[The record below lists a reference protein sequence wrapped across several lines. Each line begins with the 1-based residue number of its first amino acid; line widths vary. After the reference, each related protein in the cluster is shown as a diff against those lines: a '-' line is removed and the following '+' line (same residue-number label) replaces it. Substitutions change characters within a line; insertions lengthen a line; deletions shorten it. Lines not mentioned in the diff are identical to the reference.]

1 MNQELKAKLNKKKI
15 GHGRN
20 LNGRGAFMFTINRS
34 RFILLSILVV
44 LATVLSFFDV
54 CYGQKKDQKKKEE
67 TYVMNEAELQAHLM
81 GFADRFAAYIS
92 QGFETFDELAPP
104 LESRR
109 IVQGD
114 AVYSMYAAFLI
125 AAEEDPDPALLD
137 MVVMVTL
144 GRMIYE
150 EHWLDKLSPS
160 VQSMVA
166 GFRKA
171 EKDIWNIV
179 ALVLNPDQQQE
190 LLELIK
196 GWRRNH
202 PQELQFSYLRV
213 SDFASERAKS
223 KLSEVWKPSGLF
235 KSVEMATKQVEE
247 ARLLAERAMFL
258 ATRMPLLTGYF
269 ADVWTSQLLIS
280 PEIKALLT
288 DLHRFV
294 NTTENLPQD
303 FAREREALIEQTMD
317 RLADERKKTI
327 NDFLAQ
333 EARLKGVLTDIK
345 QAVIETNKLMTS
357 LNSFTEYLESE
368 SPEGSQPFVISD
380 YKETA
385 AEIGRAGSQLNS
397 LVDSLN
403 RSLNSPG
410 MERLLPQIEKAIGA
424 AGDKSEALINHS
436 FGLAALLI
444 LIWFAAYIVARL
456 AVNYFSKK

>member
-1 MNQELKAKLNKKKI
+1 
-15 GHGRN
+15 
-20 LNGRGAFMFTINRS
+20 MFTINRS
-34 RFILLSILVV
+34 KFILLSILVV
-44 LATVLSFFDV
+44 VAMVLSFLDV

-81 GFADRFAAYIS
+81 SFADRFAAYIS
-92 QGFETFDELAPP
+92 QGFETFDELTPS

-150 EHWLDKLSPS
+150 EYWLGKLSPS

-171 EKDIWNIV
+171 ETDIWNIV
-179 ALVLNPDQQQE
+179 ALVLNPDQQQQ
-190 LLELIK
+190 LMELIK
-196 GWRRNH
+196 EWRRNH

-213 SDFASERAKS
+213 SDFATERAKS

-247 ARLLAERAMFL
+247 ARLLAERAIFL

-280 PEIKALLT
+280 PELKTLLT

-294 NTTENLPQD
+294 DTTENLPQD
-303 FAREREALIEQTMD
+303 FARERKALIEQTMD

-345 QAVIETNKLMTS
+345 QAAIETNKLMIS
-357 LNSFTEYLESE
+357 LNSFTDYLESE
-368 SPEGSQPFVISD
+368 SPEGSQPFVIND
-380 YKETA
+380 YKETL
-385 AEIGRAGSQLNS
+385 AEITKAGSQLNA

-403 RSLNSPG
+403 RYFNSPG
-410 MERLLPQIEKAIGA
+410 MERLLPQIERAIGA
-424 AGDKSEALINHS
+424 AGDESKALINHS
-436 FGLAALLI
+436 FGLAVLLI
-444 LIWFAAYIVARL
+444 LIWFVAYIVARL
-456 AVNYFSKK
+456 AVNYFSKKMPKSSG

>member
-1 MNQELKAKLNKKKI
+1 
-15 GHGRN
+15 
-20 LNGRGAFMFTINRS
+20 MFTINRY

-44 LATVLSFFDV
+44 VAMVLSFFDV

-81 GFADRFAAYIS
+81 SFADRFAAYIS
-92 QGFETFDELAPP
+92 QGFETFDELTPP

-114 AVYSMYAAFLI
+114 AVYSMYGAFLI

-150 EHWLDKLSPS
+150 EHWLGKLSPS
-160 VQSMVA
+160 VESMVA

-171 EKDIWNIV
+171 EADIWNIV
-179 ALVLNPDQQQE
+179 ALVLNPDQQQQ
-190 LLELIK
+190 LMELIK
-196 GWRRNH
+196 EWRRNH

-213 SDFASERAKS
+213 SDFATERARS

-280 PEIKALLT
+280 PELKTLLT

-294 NTTENLPQD
+294 DTTENLPQD
-303 FAREREALIEQTMD
+303 FARERKALIEQTMD

-345 QAVIETNKLMTS
+345 QAAIETNKLMIS
-357 LNSFTEYLESE
+357 LNSFTDYLESE
-368 SPEGSQPFVISD
+368 SPEGSQSFVIND
-380 YKETA
+380 YKETL
-385 AEIGRAGSQLNS
+385 AEITKAGSQLNA

-403 RSLNSPG
+403 RYFNSPG
-410 MERLLPQIEKAIGA
+410 MERLLPQIERAIGA
-424 AGDKSEALINHS
+424 AGDESKALINHS
-436 FGLAALLI
+436 FGLAVLLI
-444 LIWFAAYIVARL
+444 LIWFVAYIVARL

>member
-1 MNQELKAKLNKKKI
+1 
-15 GHGRN
+15 
-20 LNGRGAFMFTINRS
+20 MFTNYRPW
-34 RFILLSILVV
+34 FILLSILVV
-44 LATVLSFFDV
+44 LGFFLSFADV
-54 CYGQKKDQKKKEE
+54 CYSQKKGQKKKEE
-67 TYVMNEAELQAHLM
+67 TYVMTEAELQAHIM

-92 QGFETFDELAPP
+92 QGFETFDELSPP

-114 AVYSMYAAFLI
+114 AVYSMYAAFMI
-125 AAEEDPDPALLD
+125 AAESDPDPALLD

-150 EHWLDKLSPS
+150 DHWLDKLSPS

-196 GWRRNH
+196 GWRRDH

-258 ATRMPLLTGYF
+258 ATRIPLLTGYF

-280 PEIKALLT
+280 PELKALLA

-294 NTTENLPQD
+294 DTTENLPQD
-303 FAREREALIEQTMD
+303 FARERKALIEQTMD
-317 RLADERKKTI
+317 RLAEERKNTI

-333 EARLKGVLTDIK
+333 EARLKGILSDIK
-345 QAVIETNKLMTS
+345 QAASETNKFMVS
-357 LNSFTEYLESE
+357 LNSFTDYLESE
-368 SPEGSQPFVISD
+368 SPEDSQPFIIND
-380 YKETA
+380 YRKTA
-385 AEIGRAGSQLNS
+385 AEIAEAGARLNS
-397 LVDSLN
+397 LVDSLD
-403 RSLNSPG
+403 RFLNSPG
-410 MERLLPQIEKAIGA
+410 TEKLLPQIENAISR
-424 AGDKSEALINHS
+424 AGDESEGLIDHT
-436 FGLAALLI
+436 FRRAALLI
-444 LIWFAAYIVARL
+444 LIWFVAYIIAKL
-456 AVNYFSKK
+456 IVNYFSKKRLSLPADTVEK

>member
-1 MNQELKAKLNKKKI
+1 MFANKWSW
-15 GHGRN
+15 R
-20 LNGRGAFMFTINRS
+20 
-34 RFILLSILVV
+34 ILLSILLVMV
-44 LATVLSFFDV
+44 TILLITDEAGS
-54 CYGQKKDQKKKEE
+54 QKKSKEKKEE

-92 QGFETFDELAPP
+92 QGFETFDELAPQ

-150 EHWLDKLSPS
+150 EHWLAKLGPS
-160 VQSMVA
+160 VESMVA

-171 EKDIWNIV
+171 EKDIWEI
-179 ALVLNPDQQQE
+179 LGMVLNPDQQKE
-190 LLELIK
+190 LLGLIK
-196 GWRRNH
+196 EWRREY
-202 PQELQFSYLRV
+202 PDDLQFSYIRV
-213 SDFASERAKS
+213 SDFATERAKS
-223 KLSEVWKPSGLF
+223 RLARIWKPSGLF

-280 PEIKALLT
+280 PELKTLLT
-288 DLHRFV
+288 DLHRFADS
-294 NTTENLPQD
+294 TENLPQD
-303 FAREREALIEQTMD
+303 FARERKALIEQTMD
-317 RLADERKKTI
+317 RLAEERKKTI

-333 EARLKGVLTDIK
+333 EARLKGILTDIK
-345 QAVIETNKLMTS
+345 QAAIETNKLMIS
-357 LNSFTEYLESE
+357 LNSFTDYLESE
-368 SPEGSQPFVISD
+368 SPEGSQPFVIND

-385 AEIGRAGSQLNS
+385 AEIGKAGSQLNS

-403 RSLNSPG
+403 RYLNSPG
-410 MERLLPQIEKAIGA
+410 MEKLLPQIEHAIGA
-424 AGDKSEALINHS
+424 AGDESKALINHS

-444 LIWFAAYIVARL
+444 LIWFVTYIIAKLV
-456 AVNYFSKK
+456 VNYFSKKIVNSSG

>member
-1 MNQELKAKLNKKKI
+1 MRSCKMN
-15 GHGRN
+15 
-20 LNGRGAFMFTINRS
+20 
-34 RFILLSILVV
+34 FIYNFISAILVMGV
-44 LATVLSFFDV
+44 ILSFADV
-54 CYGQKKDQKKKEE
+54 CYGQKKDQKKIEE

-104 LESRR
+104 VESRR

-179 ALVLNPDQQQE
+179 ALVLKPDQQQE

-196 GWRRNH
+196 QWRRNH

-280 PEIKALLT
+280 PELKALLT

-294 NTTENLPQD
+294 DVTEELPQN
-303 FAREREALIEQTMD
+303 FARERKALIEQAMD
-317 RLADERKKTI
+317 RIADERQKTI
-327 NDFLAQ
+327 DDFLSQ

-345 QAVIETNKLMTS
+345 QAATETNKLMIS
-357 LNSFTEYLESE
+357 LNSLTDYLESE
-368 SPEGSQPFVISD
+368 SPEGSQPFVIND

-385 AEIGRAGSQLNS
+385 AEVTQAGFQLKA
-397 LVDSLN
+397 LVDSLD
-403 RSLNSPG
+403 RFLNSPG
-410 MERLLPQIEKAIGA
+410 LERLLPRIENAIGA
-424 AGDKSEALINHS
+424 AGEEGKRLIAQS
-436 FGLAALLI
+436 FGLAVLLI
-444 LIWFAAYIVARL
+444 LIWFVAYIIARL
-456 AVNYFSKK
+456 AVNYFSKKMAGSGIEKHTTGSSTG